1 MKKIFLPLIAASALL
16 TGADLDALQKECN
29 GGNGA
34 SCYELGVLY
43 DNAREGAAQDYQKAA
58 ELYSKA
64 CKLGNGGGCYKLGN
78 LYAQGRG
85 IKEDANAAE
94 NYLKKACDME
104 PELACDRYKEFTQ
117 K

>member
-1 MKKIFLPLIAASALL
+1 MAI
-16 TGADLDALQKECN
+16 GADLDALQKECD

-34 SCYELGVLY
+34 GCYKMGVLY
-43 DNAREGAAQDYQKAA
+43 DNARDRAAQDGKKAA
-58 ELYSKA
+58 ELYAKA
-64 CKLGNGGGCYKLGN
+64 CDIGSGGGCYNLGN

-85 IKEDANAAE
+85 VKEDANAAE
-94 NYLKKACDME
+94 KYLKKACKME